1 MIVLLLAGT
10 VLLDIEREPPFP
22 EDAPAQEAPARE
34 AAPAPPTPAPTA
46 TPPSLPSAPPRVLT
60 DDCQISVAKYALE
73 AMSRED
79 REALAA
85 HIREVCRRSW

>member
-22 EDAPAQEAPARE
+22 EDAPRPETPAQEA
-34 AAPAPPTPAPTA
+34 APTQPPPTPAPPA
-46 TPPSLPSAPPRVLT
+46 TPPWPPPRAFA
-60 DDCQISVAKYALE
+60 DDCRISVAKYALE
-73 AMSRED
+73 SMSRED

-85 HIREVCRRSW
+85 HIRDACGRSW